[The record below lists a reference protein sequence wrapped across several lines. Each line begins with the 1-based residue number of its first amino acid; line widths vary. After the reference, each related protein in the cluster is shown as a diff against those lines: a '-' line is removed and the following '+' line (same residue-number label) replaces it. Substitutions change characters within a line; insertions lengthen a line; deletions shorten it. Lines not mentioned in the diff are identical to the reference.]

1 MTQTM
6 SNGQNYTR
14 INLKEN
20 DDSGDGDEPP
30 PDISELFGS
39 QIFNSSDL
47 IVEEETLYVD
57 PPGTFSINLGLIGVE
72 ILPMEIYKGYLFSNS
87 GYH

>member
-6 SNGQNYTR
+6 SNGQNYTG
-14 INLKEN
+14 INLREN

-30 PDISELFGS
+30 PDISELFGNR
-39 QIFNSSDL
+39 IFDSLCL
-47 IVEEETLYVD
+47 IVEEESLYVD

-72 ILPMEIYKGYLFSNS
+72 VLPMDAYRGYLFGDL
-87 GYH
+87 GYR